1 MGCYE
6 KITAK
11 LDAIDNEILKLVDGK
26 EFASLTEVKEFRKS
40 YKDLVK
46 RISDINDE
54 VNKQNQLTP
63 SQKSDLNNRCES
75 SAYDLDWVYDE
86 RSIYVTEFLLT
97 KTEENE
103 QALKENEQTIR
114 NTQGMQLTV
123 FSIVL
128 TILAFVLTNAKILAA
143 ADINFRNVLLVNI
156 SYLLS
161 ADIFFSFIYIF
172 IGPVF
177 HRKSKWMFI
186 SFMILMPIL
195 LIAALVLVALFLQ

>member
-1 MGCYE
+1 MGLFE
-6 KITAK
+6 KITAS
-11 LDAIDNEILKLVDGK
+11 LDTIDNEILELVDGK
-26 EFASLTEVKEFRKS
+26 EFTSLIEVKEFRKK

-46 RISDINDE
+46 RISDISEE
-54 VNKQNQLTP
+54 VNKKQNQLTP
-63 SQKSDLNNRCES
+63 SQRSDLDDRCTS
-75 SAYDLDWVYDE
+75 STYDLDWVYDE

-103 QALKENEQTIR
+103 QALR

-143 ADINFRNVLLVNI
+143 TEINFKNVLLVNI

-172 IGPVF
+172 IGPIF

-186 SFMILMPIL
+186 SFMILMPIF
-195 LIAALVLVALFLQ
+195 LIVALVLVALFLQ